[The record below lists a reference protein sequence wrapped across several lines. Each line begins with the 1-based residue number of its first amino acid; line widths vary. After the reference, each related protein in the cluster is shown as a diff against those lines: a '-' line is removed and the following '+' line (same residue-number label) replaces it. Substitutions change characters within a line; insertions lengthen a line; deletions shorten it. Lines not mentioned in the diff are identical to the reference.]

1 MILLVDAH
9 ALLWWLAGDPRL
21 SDAARRTIADPANDV
36 LASAATIWELEAK
49 RVAGRLEAPDDLL
62 EALEAVQIDPLPVTA
77 ADAVDA
83 ARLPPHHKDPFDRM
97 LVAQARRLDAVVVT
111 RVRAIARYEVNVLT
125 A

>member
-111 RVRAIARYEVNVLT
+111 RDRAIARYEVNVLT

>member
-111 RVRAIARYEVNVLT
+111 RVRAIARYEVKVLT

>member
-9 ALLWWLAGDPRL
+9 ALLWWLAGDSRL
-21 SDAARRTIADPANDV
+21 SGAAHRSMADPANEV

-49 RVAGRLEAPDDLL
+49 RIAGRLEAPDELL
-62 EALEAVQIDPLPVTA
+62 AALEAVHIDALPITA
-77 ADAVDA
+77 ADAVEA

-111 RVRAIARYEVNVLT
+111 RDRAIARYEVNVLT

>member
-36 LASAATIWELEAK
+36 LASAATIWELEAN

-111 RVRAIARYEVNVLT
+111 RVRAIARYEVKVLT